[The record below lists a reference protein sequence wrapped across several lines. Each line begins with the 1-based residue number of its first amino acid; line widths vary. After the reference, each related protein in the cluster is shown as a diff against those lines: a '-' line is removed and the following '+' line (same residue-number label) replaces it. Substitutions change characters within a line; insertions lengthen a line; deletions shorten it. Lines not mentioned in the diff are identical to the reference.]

1 MPTLTIHSLSYCQE
15 QEVARAVAAALSLK
29 VLEDRRI
36 IAEAASTYGLSENKF
51 YRALFGKPSVFNTF
65 TRERER
71 CVSCY
76 KAVVA
81 RHLLEDDL
89 LLLGLAGSLVPKTMT
104 HVLKVCLTAD
114 EAFRLRTA
122 AGSHH
127 LEPRALAKLIDQEDE
142 AQTRWTD
149 YLAQRDHGR
158 PSPCDI
164 LIPMD
169 ATPFQDAADLIQDR
183 ARRAVTLPTQESSLA
198 AADFALAA
206 RVEAALAVKG
216 HVLRADVKLGR
227 IELRVEKNVVRPERL
242 EEELRA
248 IVRDEA
254 GDAPLEISLG
264 PDLYRTDVYRPFD
277 FENPAKVLVVD
288 DERDFAV
295 TLSERLKMRE
305 MGAAVVT
312 SGEQALRVV
321 EEDEPEVILLDLK
334 MPEIHGM
341 DVLRMIRQGHP
352 RVPVIILSGAGS
364 EKDFQTCMSY
374 GVFACLEKPVD
385 FKELVETIRR
395 AYASLDSSRNTV
407 QQHATY
413 SSTMPEK

>member
-1 MPTLTIHSLSYCQE
+1 MPILTIYSAAYCQE
-15 QEVARAVAAALSLK
+15 QEVAGAVAKALSLK
-29 VLEDRRI
+29 VLEDRQI

-81 RHLLEDDL
+81 RRLLEDDL

-104 HVLKVCLTAD
+104 HVLKVCLAAD
-114 EAFRLRTA
+114 EAFRLQTA
-122 AGSHH
+122 ARSHH
-127 LEPRALAKLIDQEDE
+127 LDPKALTKLIAQEDE
-142 AQTRWTD
+142 ARTRWTD
-149 YLAQRDHGR
+149 FLAQKDPGR
-158 PSPCDI
+158 SSPCDI

-169 ATPFQDAADLIQDR
+169 ATPVQDAADLIQDR
-183 ARRAVTLPTQESSLA
+183 AQRAVTLPTQESSQA
-198 AADFALAA
+198 AMDFALAA

-216 HVLRADVKLGR
+216 HVLRTDVKLGR
-227 IELRVEKNVVRPERL
+227 IELHVDKNVVRPERL

-254 GDAPLEISLG
+254 GDAPLEVRLG
-264 PDLYRTDVYRPFD
+264 PDIYRTDVYRPFD

-352 RVPVIILSGAGS
+352 RVPVIILSGTGN
-364 EKDFQTCMSY
+364 EKDFQTCLNQ
-374 GVFACLEKPVD
+374 GAFACLQKPVD
-385 FKELVETIRR
+385 FKELTETIRR
-395 AYASLDSSRNTV
+395 AYATLDTER
-407 QQHATY
+407 
-413 SSTMPEK
+413 KKG